1 MLKVFNKHHDMS
13 GTINVNPYNFSIN
26 DRCYDPTKKGS
37 YYLAAN
43 INTLG
48 KWGEVYDN
56 SIDQPDTVDEGD
68 ILFNPSTASTVMDKS
83 HASLGAN
90 ETILIPQNTHTA
102 LQLPGF
108 HETRHVGKSIFGF
121 TTGTFESDNS
131 VLSGLNTYDFKP
143 FNITFE
149 TD

>member
-37 YYLAAN
+37 YYLAVN
-43 INTLG
+43 LNNMG

-56 SIDQPDTVDEGD
+56 TTDQTNTVVEADLNFDTTGAADKV
-68 ILFNPSTASTVMDKS
+68 TKS
-83 HASLGAN
+83 HATLGAN
-90 ETILIPQNTHTA
+90 ETILVPQNFHTA